1 MVGLFFAFVGLAVLP
16 VNRQVLSPWQNAV
29 YGATFMGWGATLFF
43 VGRLAFRRRDSELM
57 KALLY
62 GLFVWFPVESLFS
75 AYFRVWF
82 NVGVDVAVLAVLSLP
97 LIIAIRLLDAAS
109 GRKPSVAKL
118 CARIRVRL
126 ARAGFHGFRFRDY
139 EYKDRRHRASRSSF
153 IERCTSSVW

>member
-1 MVGLFFAFVGLAVLP
+1 MLGDDHEKRLFKRRSQLLCSVMQSGSLRLIVNLNRLRLWFAVVCIIMVLVGLFFAFVGLGVLP
-16 VNRQVLSPWQNAV
+16 VNRQVLLRWQNAV

-75 AYFRVWF
+75 AYFHVWF

-97 LIIAIRLLDAAS
+97 LIITIRLLDETKA
-109 GRKPSVAKL
+109 
-118 CARIRVRL
+118 
-126 ARAGFHGFRFRDY
+126 
-139 EYKDRRHRASRSSF
+139 
-153 IERCTSSVW
+153 

>member
-1 MVGLFFAFVGLAVLP
+1 MVCRCLHHHGYGGLFFAFVGLAVLP

-82 NVGVDVAVLAVLSLP
+82 NVGVDVAVLAVLTLP
-97 LIIAIRLLDAAS
+97 LIITIRLLDETKA
-109 GRKPSVAKL
+109 
-118 CARIRVRL
+118 
-126 ARAGFHGFRFRDY
+126 
-139 EYKDRRHRASRSSF
+139 
-153 IERCTSSVW
+153 

>member
-1 MVGLFFAFVGLAVLP
+1 MRSGSLRLFVNLNRLRLWFAVVCIIMVLAGLFFAFVGLAVLP

-97 LIIAIRLLDAAS
+97 LIIAIRLLDETKA
-109 GRKPSVAKL
+109 
-118 CARIRVRL
+118 
-126 ARAGFHGFRFRDY
+126 
-139 EYKDRRHRASRSSF
+139 
-153 IERCTSSVW
+153 